1 LSAIYFYQVS
11 EDTVLTDPTGLHLG
25 AGPYLLLY
33 SKAMLPEHA
42 AELQRLPWPD
52 KIKVNFHGGVE
63 LGLIDASYHQNSAK
77 HNNIQFL
84 SQIKQEVA
92 SQVLDFNS
100 PPTSPMNLSAPL
112 PRATESNDTPEQSQE
127 LMDLS

>member
-1 LSAIYFYQVS
+1 
-11 EDTVLTDPTGLHLG
+11 
-25 AGPYLLLY
+25 
-33 SKAMLPEHA
+33 MLPEHA

-52 KIKVNFHGGVE
+52 RIKVNLHGGVE

-92 SQVLDFNS
+92 SQVHDFNS

-112 PRATESNDTPEQSQE
+112 PRATESNNTPEQSQE

>member
-1 LSAIYFYQVS
+1 
-11 EDTVLTDPTGLHLG
+11 
-25 AGPYLLLY
+25 
-33 SKAMLPEHA
+33 MLPEHA

-52 KIKVNFHGGVE
+52 RIK
-63 LGLIDASYHQNSAK
+63 NSAK

-92 SQVLDFNS
+92 SQVHDFNS